1 MANELCIFC
10 GQKPG
15 TFRSTTL
22 ACGSTIQ
29 VACKACEKE
38 LKDLDE
44 VEVCRRALVRGIAEN
59 PERIRARIELLTEA
73 ENHRP
78 KCLRC
83 STNLTFLKVQEL
95 DNSPMRDSIFKEP
108 FEVLPAYCTA
118 CGKYEFYNPDVIRKN
133 KYLAHLVN
141 KDTQDYT
148 YVNT

>member
-133 KYLAHLVN
+133 KYLVHLVN
-141 KDTQDYT
+141 KDTQD
-148 YVNT
+148 

>member
-118 CGKYEFYNPDVIRKN
+118 CGKYEFYNPEVIRKN

-141 KDTQDYT
+141 KDTQD
-148 YVNT
+148 

>member
-108 FEVLPAYCTA
+108 FEVLPAYCSA
-118 CGKYEFYNPDVIRKN
+118 CGKYEFYNPEVIRKN

-141 KDTQDYT
+141 KDTQD
-148 YVNT
+148 

>member
-22 ACGSTIQ
+22 TCGSTIQ

-44 VEVCRRALVRGIAEN
+44 VEVCRKALVRGIAEN

-78 KCLRC
+78 KCQRC

-95 DNSPMRDSIFKEP
+95 DNSPLRDSIFKEP

-141 KDTQDYT
+141 KDTQD
-148 YVNT
+148 

>member
-1 MANELCIFC
+1 MANELCVFC

-44 VEVCRRALVRGIAEN
+44 VEVCRRALVHGIAES

-141 KDTQDYT
+141 KDTQD
-148 YVNT
+148 

>member
-44 VEVCRRALVRGIAEN
+44 VEVCRRALVHRIAEN

-108 FEVLPAYCTA
+108 FEVVPAYCTA

-141 KDTQDYT
+141 KDTQD
-148 YVNT
+148 

>member
-141 KDTQDYT
+141 KDTQD
-148 YVNT
+148 

>member
-59 PERIRARIELLTEA
+59 PERIRARIEFLTEA

-141 KDTQDYT
+141 KDTQD
-148 YVNT
+148 

>member
-108 FEVLPAYCTA
+108 FEVLPAYCVA
-118 CGKYEFYNPDVIRKN
+118 CGKYEFYNPEVIRKN

-141 KDTQDYT
+141 KDTQD
-148 YVNT
+148 

>member
-1 MANELCIFC
+1 MPESLSPWN
-10 GQKPG
+10 
-15 TFRSTTL
+15 
-22 ACGSTIQ
+22 
-29 VACKACEKE
+29 CK
-38 LKDLDE
+38 
-44 VEVCRRALVRGIAEN
+44 N

-141 KDTQDYT
+141 KDTQD
-148 YVNT
+148 

>member
-1 MANELCIFC
+1 MANEVCVFC

-15 TFRSTTL
+15 TFRGATV
-22 ACGSTIQ
+22 AFGGTIQ

-38 LKDLDE
+38 LKGLEE
-44 VEVCRRALVRGIAEN
+44 VELCRRALVRGVAEN
-59 PERIRARIELLTEA
+59 PERLRSRIELITEA

-78 KCLRC
+78 QCLRC
-83 STNLTFLKVQEL
+83 GSKLSFMKVQEL

-141 KDTQDYT
+141 QDTQE
-148 YVNT
+148 

>member
-141 KDTQDYT
+141 KDTQE
-148 YVNT
+148 

>member
-10 GQKPG
+10 GQKSG

-141 KDTQDYT
+141 KDTQD
-148 YVNT
+148 

>member
-44 VEVCRRALVRGIAEN
+44 VEVCRRALVHGIAEN
-59 PERIRARIELLTEA
+59 PERIRARIELLTET

-141 KDTQDYT
+141 KDTQD
-148 YVNT
+148 

>member
-1 MANELCIFC
+1 MTNELCIFC

-29 VACKACEKE
+29 VACKTCEKE

-141 KDTQDYT
+141 KDTQD
-148 YVNT
+148 

>member
-1 MANELCIFC
+1 MANDSICVFC

-15 TFRSTTL
+15 MFRSTTL

-29 VACKACEKE
+29 VACIACEKE

-141 KDTQDYT
+141 KDTQD
-148 YVNT
+148 

>member
-1 MANELCIFC
+1 MENELCIFC

-141 KDTQDYT
+141 KDTQD
-148 YVNT
+148 